1 MSNFI
6 KYFSSF
12 FIIALVLLLGL
23 NDVKASHIV
32 GGEITYRRISEQ
44 RFEIRLTLRRDCFNG
59 SPEAQFDDPAN
70 IGVYDSEGAVA
81 RNIGLNGLIQ
91 LDYNNDDTLNE
102 ILLNL
107 HSHQKAIFQDLQSYN
122 LIR

>member
-59 SPEAQFDDPAN
+59 SPEALK
-70 IGVYDSEGAVA
+70 E
-81 RNIGLNGLIQ
+81 Q
-91 LDYNNDDTLNE
+91 LQE
-102 ILLNL
+102 ILALM
-107 HSHQKAIFQDLQSYN
+107 D
-122 LIR
+122 